1 MELNV
6 LFEDKQSKVL
16 VRTAMRSAI
25 RRAIFNTLVYEGVE
39 GKFEVSVTFVDNEEI
54 RTLNREH
61 RRKDAPTD
69 VLSFPMFDFAA
80 GEVPVYPKNEYLP
93 LGDVVLSLERARV
106 QAAEIGHSTMREVVF
121 LCIHSTLHLL
131 GYDHELSPDDDEDM
145 QRRQR
150 EIMKILG
157 LE

>member
-6 LFEDKQSKVL
+6 LFEDKQNKVL

-54 RTLNREH
+54 RTLNRDH
-61 RRKDAPTD
+61 RSKDAPTD

-80 GEVPVYPKNEYLP
+80 GEVPVYPKNESLP

-150 EIMKILG
+150 VIMKILG

>member
-1 MELNV
+1 MKHRILIENNQQNKAP
-6 LFEDKQSKVL
+6 FRGYKTL
-16 VRTAMRSAI
+16 V
-25 RRAIFNTLVYEGVE
+25 RRAIAAVLEEEGFDE
-39 GKFEVSVTFVDNEEI
+39 KAEVSVTLVSPEEI
-54 RTLNREH
+54 QELNKTWRGVD
-61 RRKDAPTD
+61 RPTD

-80 GEVPVYPKNEYLP
+80 GEVPVYPKNESLP

>member
-6 LFEDKQSKVL
+6 LFEDKQNKIL

-61 RRKDAPTD
+61 RSKDAPTD

-80 GEVPVYPKNEYLP
+80 GEVPVYPKNESLP

>member
-6 LFEDKQSKVL
+6 LFEDKQNKVL

-61 RRKDAPTD
+61 RSKDAPTD

-80 GEVPVYPKNEYLP
+80 GEVPVYPKNGSLP

>member
-6 LFEDKQSKVL
+6 LFEDKQNKVL

-61 RRKDAPTD
+61 RGKDAPTD
-69 VLSFPMFDFAA
+69 VLSFPMFDFAS
-80 GEVPVYPKNEYLP
+80 GEVPAYPKNEPLP

-157 LE
+157 L

>member
-6 LFEDKQSKVL
+6 LFEDKQNKVL

-61 RRKDAPTD
+61 RSKDAPTD

-80 GEVPVYPKNEYLP
+80 GEVPVYPKNESLP

-150 EIMKILG
+150 EIMEILG

>member
-145 QRRQR
+145 QRRPR

>member
-6 LFEDKQSKVL
+6 LFEDKQNKVL

-61 RRKDAPTD
+61 RSKDAPTD

-80 GEVPVYPKNEYLP
+80 GEVPVYPKKESLP

-150 EIMKILG
+150 EIMKILE

>member
-6 LFEDKQSKVL
+6 LFEDKQNKVL

-54 RTLNREH
+54 RTLNRDH
-61 RRKDAPTD
+61 RSKDAPTD

-80 GEVPVYPKNEYLP
+80 GEVPVYPKNEPLP

-145 QRRQR
+145 QRRQH

>member
-6 LFEDKQSKVL
+6 LFEDKQNKVL

-54 RTLNREH
+54 RTLNRAH
-61 RRKDAPTD
+61 RSKDAPTD

-80 GEVPVYPKNEYLP
+80 GEVPVYPKNESLP

>member
-6 LFEDKQSKVL
+6 LFEDKQNKVL

-54 RTLNREH
+54 RTLNRDH
-61 RRKDAPTD
+61 RSKDAPTD

-80 GEVPVYPKNEYLP
+80 GEVPVYPKNESLP
-93 LGDVVLSLERARV
+93 LGYVVLSLERARV

>member
-6 LFEDKQSKVL
+6 LFEDKQNKVL

-61 RRKDAPTD
+61 RGKDAPTD

-80 GEVPVYPKNEYLP
+80 GEVPVYPKNEPLP

-157 LE
+157 L

>member
-6 LFEDKQSKVL
+6 LFEDKQNKVL

-54 RTLNREH
+54 RALNREH
-61 RRKDAPTD
+61 RNKDAPTD

-80 GEVPVYPKNEYLP
+80 GEVPVYPKNEPLP

>member
-6 LFEDKQSKVL
+6 LFEDKQNEVL

-54 RTLNREH
+54 RVLNREH
-61 RRKDAPTD
+61 RSKDAPTD

-80 GEVPVYPKNEYLP
+80 GEVPVYPKNESLP

>member
-6 LFEDKQSKVL
+6 LFEDKQNKVL

-61 RRKDAPTD
+61 RSKDAPTD

-80 GEVPVYPKNEYLP
+80 GEVPVYPKNESLP